1 MTRRYPGH
9 GEEWRGGWHPEV
21 IAPHRAVVGIG
32 DGEVEQTCVFTDKRE
47 TLACGTVVMVT
58 ARETNDVLY
67 QSLAADQAA
76 LDNAGILSV
85 TLVGDCV
92 APSTIAAA
100 VFEGHRYARELD
112 EPTPADVPFLRERV
126 GL

>member
-1 MTRRYPGH
+1 M
-9 GEEWRGGWHPEV
+9 
-21 IAPHRAVVGIG
+21 VGIG

-126 GL
+126 AL